1 MSQKKNA
8 APKLEMFTIILFLFI
23 KVCVNLHFLMLNPLY
38 EYLSQNKYRTNI
50 RMSNIGVIKCIIH
63 EEHIISE

>member
-1 MSQKKNA
+1 
-8 APKLEMFTIILFLFI
+8 
-23 KVCVNLHFLMLNPLY
+23 MLNPLY